1 MSPIEGGHAVT
12 VGGVSFGN
20 LHHFT
25 LDGQGA
31 TFLFS
36 GLQQAMTWVNCSDIT
51 LRNIVIDWQRPPF
64 SQGWVTAVAPDLL
77 SFDVQ
82 VNAKYP
88 VTGTEP
94 VLAFQA
100 YDPQARSPLPS
111 SVVMQNTVTGVSLT
125 APQHLHIVLS
135 KPCTLV
141 AGNLV
146 VLRHAIYNYD
156 GCFLGQCSNVLVQNV
171 SVYTCPGMGL
181 MANHCENVSL
191 QGFNVCRAPGSNRL
205 MTSTADATHFIGC
218 KGSLEVVGC
227 LLENQGDDA
236 LNVHGKYYTVANQTD
251 SASLDAVIADSTAVP
266 RDGDTLELSDGT
278 TLATTATATVAST
291 TYDEQSGACHIT
303 LTSPITA
310 PVHTGVDFLLD
321 TTWLPKVHIMNCTA
335 RNNRGRGFVI
345 RARDALVEEN
355 SCSHIAGPG
364 VEISCSAF
372 WMEGPASQNVIVR
385 GNTFSECNNSVYLPV
400 GGFVTGSITVRAEL
414 ADHTDSP
421 VIVHQGI
428 TLANNTIK
436 DSDHT
441 GIYIG
446 SASGCHTHS
455 NPMANC
461 NRKSQGFIVQG
472 TIGIRASTDVNIH
485 DNSYDAASGTLGT
498 IVPYPGTDPSTI
510 WASNN
515 PGFTT
520 PSGS

>member
-236 LNVHGKYYTVANQTD
+236 LNVHGKYYTVANQPD
-251 SASLDAVIADSTAVP
+251 ASTIQCVVP
-266 RDGDTLELSDGT
+266 DQGAPGVGDTYEFTNGVT
-278 TLATTATATVAST
+278 MAPIGTATVASVT
-291 TYDEQSGACHIT
+291 KGPANLYTIGF
-303 LTSPITA
+303 TSPI
-310 PVHTGVDFLLD
+310 PVALTVGVDMGID
-321 TTWLPKVHIMNCTA
+321 TTWLPTVHVASCLV
-335 RNNRGRGFVI
+335 RNNRGRGVVI
-345 RARDALVEEN
+345 RTRSAVVEN
-355 SCSHIAGPG
+355 NVFDHIAGPG
-364 VEISCSAF
+364 VEVGCSGY
-372 WMEGPASQNVIVR
+372 WMEGPAPANVTVR
-385 GNTFSECNNSVYLPV
+385 NNNFNECDNTIYASH
-400 GGFVTGSITVRAEL
+400 GGFLTGSITVRSEMVNQYETA
-414 ADHTDSP
+414 
-421 VIVHQGI
+421 VQVNQNI
-428 TLANNTIK
+428 TLEGNRVHDT
-436 DSDHT
+436 DHT
-441 GIYIG
+441 GIYI
-446 SASGCHTHS
+446 SAANGCLTDS
-455 NPMANC
+455 NVLSNC
-461 NRKSQGFIVQG
+461 NRLPTRFMQAG
-472 TIGIRASTDVNIH
+472 TIGLSASANLNIQ
-485 DNSYDAASGTLGT
+485 NNAYSATNGSLGT
-498 IVPYPGTDPSTI
+498 FVEYGGLDLQSL
-510 WASNN
+510 WMGSNA
-515 PGFTT
+515 GFVA
-520 PSGS
+520 P